1 MSQEASTTP
10 ARGPA
15 LPTAEQFMIGVFV
28 AVPFLALLAAVP
40 LAWRHGLS
48 PVDLAL
54 AVVFYLVSGLGIT
67 VGFHRHF
74 THGSFKARRPLRI
87 VLALAG
93 SIAVQGPL
101 ITWVADHRKHHQFSD
116 KDGDPHSPWRYGRSP
131 GALAKGMLY
140 AHLGWLFETEHAS
153 PRQYAPDL
161 VKDRT
166 LMLISRRFG
175 LLVLAS
181 LALPALLGAGL
192 TRSWQGALT
201 ALFWAGLVRICLVH
215 HVTWSINSIC
225 HAAGSRPFHS
235 RDRSG
240 NVWWLAP
247 LSFGESWHNLH
258 HADPTSAR
266 HGVLTGQLDASARLI
281 RWLERLGWVYEVR
294 WPDRRRVDAKRTG
307 AR

>member
-1 MSQEASTTP
+1 MSRESSTL
-10 ARGPA
+10 ARKVSF
-15 LPTAEQFMIGVFV
+15 PTAEQFMIGVFV
-28 AVPFLALLAAVP
+28 AVPFLALLAAAP

-48 PVDLAL
+48 PVDLVL
-54 AVVFYLVSGLGIT
+54 AVAFYLVSGLGIT

-93 SIAVQGPL
+93 SLAVQGPL
-101 ITWVADHRKHHQFSD
+101 VTWVADHRKHHRFSD
-116 KDGDPHSPWRYGRSP
+116 QDGDPHSPWRYGRSP
-131 GALAKGMLY
+131 GAVAKGMLY

-181 LALPALLGAGL
+181 LALPALLGAAL
-192 TRSWQGALT
+192 TQSWQGALT
-201 ALFWAGLVRICLVH
+201 GLFWAGLVRICLVH

-225 HAAGSRPFHS
+225 HAAGSRLFRS

-281 RWLERLGWVYEVR
+281 RWFERLGWVYEVR
-294 WPDRRRVDAKRTG
+294 WPDRRRVDGKRTG

>member
-1 MSQEASTTP
+1 MSRESSTL
-10 ARGPA
+10 ARKVSF
-15 LPTAEQFMIGVFV
+15 PTAEQFMIGVFV
-28 AVPFLALLAAVP
+28 AVPFLALLAAAP

-48 PVDLAL
+48 RVDLVL
-54 AVVFYLVSGLGIT
+54 AVAFYLVSGLGIT

-93 SIAVQGPL
+93 SLAVQGPL
-101 ITWVADHRKHHQFSD
+101 VTWVADHRKHHRFSD
-116 KDGDPHSPWRYGRSP
+116 QDGDPHSPWRYGRSP
-131 GALAKGMLY
+131 GAVAKGMLY

-181 LALPALLGAGL
+181 LALPALLGAAL
-192 TRSWQGALT
+192 TQSWQGALT
-201 ALFWAGLVRICLVH
+201 GLFWAGLVRICLVH

-225 HAAGSRPFHS
+225 HAAGSRLFRS

-281 RWLERLGWVYEVR
+281 RWFERLGWVYEVR
-294 WPDRRRVDAKRTG
+294 WPDRRRVDGKRTG